1 VSERRGTVV
10 ISHGLGEHSGR
21 YEHVA
26 RFFEEQDYDV
36 VRYDHYGHGNAPGK
50 RGSLPHRRKLLDD
63 LATVIDGIERKGEL
77 ILFGHSMGGAIAAQ
91 FVAEQ
96 IRPVDRLILTSPALA
111 THIGRFDRLM
121 VKLLH
126 RILPNLPR
134 RNGLDA
140 TKISHDPEVVASYKS
155 DPLVHDRVTPRL
167 VKFILDAGKVAIENA
182 PWWRVPT
189 LLLYA
194 GDDFLVQRAGSEK
207 FAEWAPKGFVRSRV
221 LHGLYHEILNETE
234 PERSGV
240 FATIREWLD

>member
-1 VSERRGTVV
+1 MPERRGTVV

-21 YEHVA
+21 YDHVA
-26 RFFEEQDYDV
+26 RFFEEQGYDV
-36 VRYDHYGHGNAPGK
+36 VRYDHHGHGRAPGN

-63 LATVIDGIERKGEL
+63 LASVIDGIKREGEL

-91 FVAEQ
+91 FVAEE
-96 IRPVDRLILTSPALA
+96 IRPVDRLILTSPALD
-111 THIGRFDRLM
+111 THIRKIDRVM

-140 TKISHDPEVVASYKS
+140 TKISHDPEVVAAYKS

-167 VKFILDAGKVAIENA
+167 VKFILDAGKVVVENA
-182 PWWRVPT
+182 TWWHVPT

-194 GDDFLVQRAGSEK
+194 GDDFLVNRAGSER
-207 FAEWAPKGFVRSRV
+207 FAERAPKGFVRARV
-221 LHGLYHEILNETE
+221 FHGLYHELLNEAE
-234 PERSGV
+234 PERSEV
-240 FATIREWLD
+240 FAVIRKWLE